1 MSILPPLANENFGPF
16 NTYINKV
23 KAQDLLIGLKENQ
36 PIFEQK
42 ILSLSEEMLN
52 FKYQPNKWTIK
63 EVVGHITDTERIFQ
77 YRALRFARKDK
88 TPLPGFDEVHFGN
101 ISNAGQKDI
110 QKLMAEF
117 VAVRQSTILLFNGFE
132 TDMLDEKGIASN
144 LEISARAIGFA
155 ILGHCIHHI
164 EILNKRYL

>member
-1 MSILPPLANENFGPF
+1 
-16 NTYINKV
+16 
-23 KAQDLLIGLKENQ
+23 
-36 PIFEQK
+36 
-42 ILSLSEEMLN
+42 MLN

-101 ISNAGQKDI
+101 TSNAGQRDI
-110 QKLMAEF
+110 QRLMAEF
-117 VAVRQSTILLFNGFE
+117 VAVRQSTILLFNSFE
-132 TDMLDEKGIASN
+132 ADMLDEKGTASN
-144 LEISARAIGFA
+144 LEISTRAISFA

-164 EILNKRYL
+164 EILDERYLQVITSS